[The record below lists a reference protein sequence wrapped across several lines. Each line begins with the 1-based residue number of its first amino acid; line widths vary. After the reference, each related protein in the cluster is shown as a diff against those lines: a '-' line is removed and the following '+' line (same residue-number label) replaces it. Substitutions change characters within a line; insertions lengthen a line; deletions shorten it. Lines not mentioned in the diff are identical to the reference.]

1 MIEKIIIGTAQF
13 GLDYGITNKNGKI
26 NDDEIDKI
34 FNFCLNNNINTFD
47 TAQDYGNSE
56 KILSINKKKY
66 NNIKI
71 ITKSKF
77 KNKNISYDENINTSI
92 LQFDK
97 IDYFLLHSFDD
108 YNSELINKLIE
119 YKKKNKI
126 LKIGVSIYN
135 VDEAKI
141 LLKDKNIDVIQLPIN
156 YIDNQWDDVEF
167 MNLLNSRKD
176 IEIHG
181 RSIFLQ
187 GLLLNVPNKIPTNI
201 DKSEFEKL
209 NLIIINLCNKF
220 NLTKLELCFAYINSC
235 NWINKFLIGI
245 DNYEHL
251 INNYNIIKKNIKL
264 NIEEIKEIKHIC
276 TGINQILLNPSNW
289 LF

>member
-1 MIEKIIIGTAQF
+1 MIDKIIIGTVQF

-26 NDDEIDKI
+26 NSEEINKI
-34 FNFCLNNNINTFD
+34 FDFCINNNIDTFD

-56 KILSINKKKY
+56 NILSFYKNKY

-77 KNKNISYDENINTSI
+77 KNKNILYNEIIDISLLKFE
-92 LQFDK
+92 K

-108 YNSELINKLIE
+108 YNTEIINKLKE
-119 YKKKNKI
+119 YKLNNKI
-126 LKIGVSIYN
+126 IKIGVSVYN
-135 VDEAKI
+135 VEEAII
-141 LLKDKNIDVIQLPIN
+141 LLKDNNIDIIQLPIN
-156 YIDNQWDDVEF
+156 YIDNQWENTEF
-167 MNLLNSRKD
+167 INLLNNRKN

-187 GLLLNVPNKIPTNI
+187 GLLLNFPNKIPKNI
-201 DKSEFEKL
+201 DICEFEKL
-209 NLIIINLCNKF
+209 NNIINNLCNKF
-220 NLTKLELCFAYINSC
+220 NLTKLELCFAYVNSC

-251 INNYNIIKKNIKL
+251 LNNYNIINKNIKL
-264 NIEEIKEIKHIC
+264 NIDQIKEIKNMSIE
-276 TGINQILLNPSNW
+276 INKNLLNPSKW
-289 LF
+289 IF